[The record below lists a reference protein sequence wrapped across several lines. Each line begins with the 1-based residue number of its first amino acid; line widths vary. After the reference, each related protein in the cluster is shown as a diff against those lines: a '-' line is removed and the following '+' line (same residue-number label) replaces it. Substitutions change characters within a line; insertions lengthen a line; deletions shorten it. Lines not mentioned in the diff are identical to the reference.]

1 MKIRYIPAGIA
12 LVAGAITCLICLM
25 RGMDT
30 TYSLELLLIVLII
43 FTVIGMKAQSII
55 LNVMHEQKMEEEEAI
70 RLAEFKEAERIRKL
84 QMGEVEEEQ
93 EEQEE
98 QEEET
103 EEGQQEEGA
112 EEE

>member
-12 LVAGAITCLICLM
+12 LLAGAITCLICLL
-25 RGMDT
+25 RDMDV

-43 FTVIGMKAQSII
+43 FTAIGMKAQKVI

-70 RLAEFKEAERIRKL
+70 RMAEFREAERIRKL
-84 QMGEVEEEQ
+84 QAGEVE
-93 EEQEE
+93 EE

-103 EEGQQEEGA
+103 EEGQQEENA